1 MASKKPSGLGRGLG
15 ALLGDDVLKAESTGS
30 LYLPISQV
38 ESCSSQPRKHFD
50 EASLAELADS
60 IREHG
65 IIQPLTVRKL
75 ASGYYQIIAG
85 ERRWRAAKQ
94 AGLTEGPAV
103 IIEADDRKVM
113 ELGLIENLQREDLN
127 PMEEAAGYR
136 SLIQD
141 YGLTQEEAAHRV
153 SKSRPAVANAM
164 RLLSLPQEVQW
175 LIEQGNLSAGHGRAL
190 LSLPAP
196 EEQIQFAGEIMEKG
210 YSVRETEERIR
221 QRLQAQDQPAQARP
235 APSPLRL
242 YYKEAE
248 RQLTAGLG
256 RRVTITQGKK
266 KGKIALEYYDQ
277 EDLEGLMQALSA
289 LDTGKERRKP

>member
-1 MASKKPSGLGRGLG
+1 
-15 ALLGDDVLKAESTGS
+15 
-30 LYLPISQV
+30 
-38 ESCSSQPRKHFD
+38 
-50 EASLAELADS
+50 
-60 IREHG
+60 
-65 IIQPLTVRKL
+65 
-75 ASGYYQIIAG
+75 
-85 ERRWRAAKQ
+85 
-94 AGLTEGPAV
+94 
-103 IIEADDRKVM
+103 
-113 ELGLIENLQREDLN
+113 
-127 PMEEAAGYR
+127 
-136 SLIQD
+136 
-141 YGLTQEEAAHRV
+141 
-153 SKSRPAVANAM
+153 
-164 RLLSLPQEVQW
+164 
-175 LIEQGNLSAGHGRAL
+175 
-190 LSLPAP
+190 
-196 EEQIQFAGEIMEKG
+196 MEKG

>member
-1 MASKKPSGLGRGLG
+1 M
-15 ALLGDDVLKAESTGS
+15 
-30 LYLPISQV
+30 
-38 ESCSSQPRKHFD
+38 
-50 EASLAELADS
+50 
-60 IREHG
+60 
-65 IIQPLTVRKL
+65 IQPLTVRRL

-85 ERRWRAAKQ
+85 ERRWRAARM
-94 AGLTEGPAV
+94 AGLEEVPAT

-175 LIEQGNLSAGHGRAL
+175 LIEQGNLFAGHGRAL

>member
-1 MASKKPSGLGRGLG
+1 MASKRPSGLGKGLG
-15 ALLGDDVLKAESTGS
+15 ALLGDDVMKTESSGS
-30 LYLPISQV
+30 LSVPISQV
-38 ESCSSQPRKHFD
+38 ESYSGQPRKHFD
-50 EASLAELADS
+50 EESLQELADS
-60 IREHG
+60 ITEHG

-75 ASGYYQIIAG
+75 SSGYYQIIAG
-85 ERRWRAAKQ
+85 ERRWRAARL
-94 AGLTEGPAV
+94 AGLQEVPV
-103 IIEADDRKVM
+103 IVMEADDRKAA
-113 ELGLIENLQREDLN
+113 ELAMIENLQREDLN
-127 PMEEAAGYR
+127 PMEEAAGFQ
-136 SLIQD
+136 SLIET
-141 YGLTQEEAAHRV
+141 YHMTQEEAAHRV

>member
-1 MASKKPSGLGRGLG
+1 MSTKKGLGRGLG
-15 ALLGDDVLKAESTGS
+15 ALLGDTALQMEENAADPAR
-30 LYLPISQV
+30 ISIYKI
-38 ESCSSQPRKHFD
+38 EPNPLQPRKQFD
-50 EASLAELADS
+50 ELELQALADS
-60 IREHG
+60 ITANG
-65 IIQPLTVRKL
+65 LIQPLALRRL
-75 ASGYYQIIAG
+75 PNGYYQIIAG
-85 ERRWRAAKQ
+85 ERRWRAARM
-94 AGLTEGPAV
+94 AGLEEVPAT

-175 LIEQGNLSAGHGRAL
+175 LIEQGNLFAGHGRAL

>member
-1 MASKKPSGLGRGLG
+1 MIKCNVTVCGTIGRDAATRTGKEEKTFLSFPLRVAIQSKDGQS
-15 ALLGDDVLKAESTGS
+15 ET
-30 LYLPISQV
+30 V
-38 ESCSSQPRKHFD
+38 EIGVSRD
-50 EASLAELADS
+50 
-60 IREHG
+60 G
-65 IIQPLTVRKL
+65 
-75 ASGYYQIIAG
+75 
-85 ERRWRAAKQ
+85 
-94 AGLTEGPAV
+94 GP
-103 IIEADDRKVM
+103 
-113 ELGLIENLQREDLN
+113 
-127 PMEEAAGYR
+127 EEAAGYR